1 MTKNEKNEIKLE
13 LKAAKYVRDRIKT
26 ISSHARKR
34 KDDKLKET
42 EMRAQE
48 LTQYQSVEEAQEAY
62 GWGYITEQE
71 YNHIVDLFEGRE
83 GKVNDIDV
91 DDMILN
97 WTHRFLDQ
105 LNSSINEYEYL
116 LMTPEEQE
124 KYQQSRREIE
134 EMKRKR
140 R

>member
-1 MTKNEKNEIKLE
+1 MTRNEKNEIKLE

-34 KDDKLKET
+34 KDGKLKET
-42 EMRAQE
+42 ERRAQE

-62 GWGYITEQE
+62 GWGYITEEE
-71 YNHIVDLFEGRE
+71 YERIIDLFEGRE